1 MGEERVLAV
10 EKAEVTDRQL
20 RRALNV
26 WDITYLVVGAMI
38 GSGWLFGALY
48 AASMVGPAAILSWI
62 IAGVLMI
69 FIALAFAELS
79 GMIPKSGAIVR
90 YPQYSHGSFASYILA
105 WAYLLSAITVAPA
118 EATAV
123 VTYMSSYVPGLV
135 SSSGVLTL
143 EGGLVA
149 FGFLTFF
156 FLLNYFGVH
165 VMGKTNTGVGWW
177 KLLVPLITI
186 ILIMALYFHPANF
199 SKLPGGFVPY
209 GAAPIFFALPTTG
222 IVFAYLG
229 FRQGLEYA
237 GEAKNP
243 QRDVPLGTILGF
255 LIVMAIYVLLQVAFI
270 GGVDWS
276 KLVVNVTS
284 DPSNASWRL
293 VPIQPGSWGNLSS
306 ALVNTT
312 GYPSLSSG
320 PFYELLR
327 MSGIAILVGWGIFLL
342 VDAIV
347 SPSGT
352 GWIYEGTTTRTF
364 YGMAADGHLPD
375 WFLRL
380 NKYKIPW
387 VSLIASWLIGALFLI
402 PYPAWVYIASFIS
415 STTVYTYM
423 IGGPALV
430 VLRRTAPQAPR
441 PFKVPAAE
449 IIGGLA
455 FIAAFLIVYWST
467 FSTLWG
473 VVALI
478 LAGLPL
484 FYMYTLPNR
493 FGVKRSTGIV
503 LGVLYWIVLGLTT
516 YYLLYL
522 GVVQESKTLLTQ
534 TPTPPFIEVLGRT
547 LPNFIIWIVVN
558 LATTVGFTL
567 ALTRGAAEE
576 AKVHIKSGWWV
587 VAATFAGLILSFLGP
602 YGPYAP
608 YVSSY
613 VIIPFPWDTVLAT
626 VVAIVLYVYAIKS
639 GVFTKDLEIVL
650 RDLGIIS

>member
-1 MGEERVLAV
+1 M
-10 EKAEVTDRQL
+10 
-20 RRALNV
+20 
-26 WDITYLVVGAMI
+26 
-38 GSGWLFGALY
+38 
-48 AASMVGPAAILSWI
+48 
-62 IAGVLMI
+62 
-69 FIALAFAELS
+69 
-79 GMIPKSGAIVR
+79 
-90 YPQYSHGSFASYILA
+90 
-105 WAYLLSAITVAPA
+105 TVAPA

-123 VTYMSSYVPGLV
+123 VTYMSSYVPGLLTP
-135 SSSGVLTL
+135 SGVLTL
-143 EGGLVA
+143 IGGIVA
-149 FGFLTFF
+149 FAFLTFF

-177 KLLVPLITI
+177 KLLVPVITI
-186 ILIMALYFHPANF
+186 ALIMALYFHPANF
-199 SKLPGGFVPY
+199 AKLPGGFMPY

-229 FRQGLEYA
+229 FRQGLEFA

-243 QRDVPLGTILGF
+243 QRDVPLGTIIGF
-255 LIVMAIYVLLQVAFI
+255 LIVMAIYVLLQVAFV

-276 KLVVNVTS
+276 KLVLNVSAS
-284 DPSNASWRL
+284 DPSNSSWKL
-293 VPIQPGSWGNLSS
+293 IPIQPGSWGNLTS
-306 ALVNTT
+306 ALINKT

-327 MSGIAILVGWGIFLL
+327 MSGILILVGWGIFLL

-387 VSLIASWLIGALFLI
+387 LSLIASWLIGALFLI
-402 PYPAWVYIASFIS
+402 PYPAWVFIASFIS

-455 FIAAFLIVYWST
+455 FISAFLIVYWST
-467 FSTLWG
+467 FSILWG

-484 FYMYTLPNR
+484 FYIYTLPNR
-493 FGVKRSTGIV
+493 FGIKRSTGIA
-503 LGVLYWIVLGLTT
+503 LGVLYWIVLGVTT
-516 YYLLYL
+516 YFLLYQ
-522 GVVQESKTLLTQ
+522 GVIQETKALLTQ
-534 TPTPPFIEVLGRT
+534 SAVPPFSVVLSKT
-547 LPNFIIWIVVN
+547 VPDFVIWIIVN
-558 LATTVGFTL
+558 LAITVGFTL
-567 ALTRGAAEE
+567 AVADSATEE
-576 AKVHIKSGWWV
+576 ARVHIKGGWWV
-587 VAATFAGLILSFLGP
+587 IAATFAGLIISFLGP

-613 VIIPFPWDTVLAT
+613 VLIPFPWDTVTAAA
-626 VVAIVLYVYAIKS
+626 VSIILYVYAIMS
-639 GVFTKDLEIVL
+639 GTLTKDLEVVL
-650 RDLGIIS
+650 RDLGIIK